1 MILGWATDTHDGRGV
16 SMRGPGAA
24 LSLRGTV
31 ARLTCLALA
40 GAVVAGCAPTVPRV
54 TLPKKGAVIAPVLGA
69 VAPRWTHAQIRV
81 KRAYHAAQVALERA
95 SATQDAGQARV
106 MLAPYVLP
114 ADVARFIALMAANWR
129 LGEISGGSM
138 RYRVENITIK
148 GSTALIET
156 CWPTGSFD
164 LRSAATGKP
173 VAPQPTRARHSLPLM
188 GLLNGRWLQGRSIL
202 DPTPCA

>member
-69 VAPRWTHAQIRV
+69 VAPRC
-81 KRAYHAAQVALERA
+81 AAQVALERA

-114 ADVARFIALMAANWR
+114 ADVARFVALMAANWR

-173 VAPQPTRARHSLPLM
+173 VVPQPTRARHSVTLM